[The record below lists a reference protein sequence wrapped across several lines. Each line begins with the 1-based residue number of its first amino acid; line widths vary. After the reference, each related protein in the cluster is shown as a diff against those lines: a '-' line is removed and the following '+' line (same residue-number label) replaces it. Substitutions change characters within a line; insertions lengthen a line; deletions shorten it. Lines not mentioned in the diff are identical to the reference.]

1 MERELR
7 SWNAL
12 ERTGTPY
19 CALLKSTVSC
29 LLLLMLV
36 VIGNTEGAFAP
47 LFRLPHPHRQEQRRG
62 QLLPAG

>member
-1 MERELR
+1 M
-7 SWNAL
+7 

-29 LLLLMLV
+29 LLLLMM

-47 LFRLPHPHRQEQRRG
+47 LFRLPHPQPQEQRHG